1 METKKFK
8 TNAACGGCAARIG
21 KSLARLVPESQFSIE
36 TQTPDKVLTITSDLS
51 DSEILRAV
59 EEAGYKAELLHA

>member
-21 KSLARLVPESQFSIE
+21 KSLARLVPESQFTIE
-36 TQTPDKVLTITSDLS
+36 TSTPDKVLTITSDLS
-51 DSEILRAV
+51 VAQIVGAV
-59 EEAGYKAELLHA
+59 EEAGYKAVLLPD